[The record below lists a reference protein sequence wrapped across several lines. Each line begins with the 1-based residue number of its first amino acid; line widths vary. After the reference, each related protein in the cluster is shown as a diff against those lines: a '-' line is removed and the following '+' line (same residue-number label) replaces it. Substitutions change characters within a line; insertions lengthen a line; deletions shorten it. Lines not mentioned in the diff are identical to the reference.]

1 MRKLVVLVL
10 VALGLLL
17 VTPAIA
23 SASTPTLK
31 SLATSLAALQK
42 QVARQRVQIAVLNR
56 KLAKA
61 RSLLALAPYLSVTQA
76 ALNGVAG
83 PNIVFHGCNVHV
95 MSSTSETDG
104 SGLGNLI
111 VGWDHEPYGTLPSPF
126 RSGSNNLVCGNRNNF
141 TGAGGFV
148 AGLANAVSGLYSSV
162 SGGSQGGATGPEA
175 SVSGGYGNAASAIF
189 SSVSGGSANWA
200 SAQCA
205 SIAGGQINIASGEA
219 SSILGGQE
227 NNATGNSST
236 VGGGNLNS
244 ASGDAC
250 SILGGDGNNAKGN
263 SSTVGGG
270 HDLINSSG
278 LFLAEG
284 SLQAN

>member
-10 VALGLLL
+10 VALGVLL
-17 VTPAIA
+17 VTPAAA

-31 SLATSLAALQK
+31 SLATSLATLQK
-42 QVARQRVQIAVLNR
+42 QVARQRVQIAVLNT

-61 RSLLALAPYLSVTQA
+61 RSVLALAPYLSITSA

-111 VGWDHEPYGTLPSPF
+111 VGWDHVPFGTLPSPF
-126 RSGSNNLVCGNRNNF
+126 RTGSNNLVCGNRNNF

-148 AGLANAVSGLYSSV
+148 AGLANGVSGLYSSV
-162 SGGSQGGATGPEA
+162 SGGADSVATGPEA
-175 SVSGGYGNAASAIF
+175 SVSGGSGNAADAIC

-200 SAQCA
+200 KAPSAPA
-205 SIAGGQINIASGEA
+205 SPGAK
-219 SSILGGQE
+219 
-227 NNATGNSST
+227 ST
-236 VGGGNLNS
+236 
-244 ASGDAC
+244 
-250 SILGGDGNNAKGN
+250 
-263 SSTVGGG
+263 
-270 HDLINSSG
+270 
-278 LFLAEG
+278 
-284 SLQAN
+284 